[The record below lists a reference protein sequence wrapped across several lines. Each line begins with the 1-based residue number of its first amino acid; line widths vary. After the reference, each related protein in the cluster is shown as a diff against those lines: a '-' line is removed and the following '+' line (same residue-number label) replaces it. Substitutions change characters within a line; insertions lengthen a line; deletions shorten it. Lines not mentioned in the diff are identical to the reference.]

1 MQATEKKKEGLHYE
15 YEVKISANDLDKK
28 VDAKLQKYSGQI
40 KLPGFRPGKVPLK
53 ILKQK
58 HGKSVLG
65 EVIEEAVQ
73 ESTQKLLEDNKIRP
87 ALQPKIEIAKDY
99 DEGKDLVYSVSI
111 ESLPEFKVMDFKGL
125 KIEKPVADV
134 GDDAIDDALNNL
146 ASQRKDSAPVKR
158 GAKKGDIVVIDFHG
172 RTADDNKAHPGMH
185 AHGHRLELGGGQFIP
200 GFEDQL
206 VGAKAGESVEV
217 TVSFPKDYHADD
229 LAGRD
234 AIFDVDV
241 EEVREP
247 KESEIND
254 EFAKNL
260 GLEDVKAL
268 RNAIRDQLAS
278 EYAQFTRMKLKKTL
292 LDIFDENHD
301 FEVPQ
306 GMIDMEY
313 QQIERQVKMENQQKG
328 EDAELSKD
336 EQAELKD
343 IAVRRVKL
351 GLVLAD
357 IGRQNN
363 IQVADQELQQA
374 VIREAQKYPGQEKH
388 VFEFYSKNR
397 DALES
402 LRGPLFE
409 EKTIDY
415 ILELADVTEKKVP
428 VEELTAEDDFLP
440 EGSKKADKKPAK
452 KTATKAKSAASK
464 KSDDDKEE
472 AKPTA
477 KKAPAKK
484 APAKKAPAK
493 KAAAKK

>member
-1 MQATEKKKEGLHYE
+1 MQ
-15 YEVKISANDLDKK
+15 
-28 VDAKLQKYSGQI
+28 
-40 KLPGFRPGKVPLK
+40 
-53 ILKQK
+53 
-58 HGKSVLG
+58 
-65 EVIEEAVQ
+65 
-73 ESTQKLLEDNKIRP
+73 
-87 ALQPKIEIAKDY
+87 
-99 DEGKDLVYSVSI
+99 
-111 ESLPEFKVMDFKGL
+111 
-125 KIEKPVADV
+125 
-134 GDDAIDDALNNL
+134 
-146 ASQRKDSAPVKR
+146 
-158 GAKKGDIVVIDFHG
+158 GA
-172 RTADDNKAHPGMH
+172 A
-185 AHGHRLELGGGQFIP
+185 
-200 GFEDQL
+200 
-206 VGAKAGESVEV
+206 VGAMRCGTRGSQKFRG
-217 TVSFPKDYHADD
+217 
-229 LAGRD
+229 
-234 AIFDVDV
+234 
-241 EEVREP
+241 
-247 KESEIND
+247 
-254 EFAKNL
+254 
-260 GLEDVKAL
+260 
-268 RNAIRDQLAS
+268 DQLAN
-278 EYAQFTRMKLKKTL
+278 EYSQFTRMKLKKTL

-440 EGSKKADKKPAK
+440 EGSKKAEKKPAK
-452 KTATKAKSAASK
+452 KTTAKSKSTDSK
-464 KSDDDKEE
+464 KADDAKE
-472 AKPTA
+472 AKPATA

-484 APAKKAPAK
+484 APAKKP
-493 KAAAKK
+493 AAKK